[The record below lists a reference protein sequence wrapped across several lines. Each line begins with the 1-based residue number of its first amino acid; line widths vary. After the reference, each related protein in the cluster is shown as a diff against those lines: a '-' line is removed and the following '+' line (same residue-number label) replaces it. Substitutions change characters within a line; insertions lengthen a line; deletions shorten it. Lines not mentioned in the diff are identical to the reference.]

1 MFSQKPSATIF
12 SVDEIVTMTDAEI
25 ARLMQK
31 NRRSNDDIELFVDGW
46 NRISKNERNRL
57 AERLMFVT
65 SFFQTQNDSQIVINI
80 FI

>member
-1 MFSQKPSATIF
+1 MSSQKPSATIF
-12 SVDEIVTMTDAEI
+12 SVDQIVTMTDAKI

-31 NRRSNDDIELFVDGW
+31 NRRSNDDIELSVDGW
-46 NRISKNERNRL
+46 NRISKNERNRF